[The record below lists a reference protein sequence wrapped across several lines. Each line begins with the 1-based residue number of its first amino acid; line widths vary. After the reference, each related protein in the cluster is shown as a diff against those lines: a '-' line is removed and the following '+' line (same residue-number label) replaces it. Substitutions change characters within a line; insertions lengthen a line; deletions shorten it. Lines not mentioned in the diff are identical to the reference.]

1 MIMSAIVLLS
11 GGQDSATCLAIAK
24 QKYRN
29 IHCICFD
36 YGQRHR
42 IEINASQALAKKAEA
57 SFQLIDIQF
66 MATLSNSAM
75 IHSDQPIEQ
84 KEGELPTTFVPGRN
98 ALFLTVA
105 AMVAHQ
111 KQINVVYTG
120 VCQTDYSGYPDCRES
135 FIQSQMNT
143 INLAMDSALQIET
156 PLMHLTKAD
165 TVGLMHRL
173 GCLDW
178 YKLSHTCYEGTVPAC
193 GQCPACKLR
202 LNGFKEAGFDDPLAY
217 Q

>member
-1 MIMSAIVLLS
+1 MTAIVLLS

-24 QKYRN
+24 QQHKN

-42 IEINASQALAKKAEA
+42 VEIESSRILAQKAGA
-57 SFQLIDIQF
+57 TFQLIDITF
-66 MATLSNSAM
+66 MTELSNSAM
-75 IHSDQPIEQ
+75 IHSNEAIVHNDN
-84 KEGELPTTFVPGRN
+84 ELPSTFVPGRN

-111 KQINVVYTG
+111 KKWKVIFTG
-120 VCQTDYSGYPDCRES
+120 VCQTDYSGYPDCRED
-135 FIQSQMNT
+135 FVQSQMTT
-143 INLAMDSALQIET
+143 INLAMETNIKIET

-165 TVGLMHRL
+165 TVRLMKDL
-173 GCLDW
+173 GHLDW
-178 YKLSHTCYEGTVPAC
+178 YKLTHTCYEGKQPAC

-202 LNGFKEAGFDDPLAY
+202 LNGFKEAQINDPLIY

>member
-1 MIMSAIVLLS
+1 MSAIVLLS

-42 IEINASQALAKKAEA
+42 VEIKASQALAKKAGA

-66 MATLSNSAM
+66 MTTLSNSAM

-84 KEGELPTTFVPGRN
+84 KDGGLPTTFVPGRN

-111 KQINVVYTG
+111 KHINIIYTG

-143 INLAMDSALQIET
+143 INLAMASSIQIET

-165 TVGLMHRL
+165 TVRLMNEL

-178 YKLSHTCYEGTVPAC
+178 YSQTHTCYEGKVPAC
-193 GQCPACKLR
+193 GKCPACVLR
-202 LNGFKEAGFDDPLAY
+202 LNGFKQANIIDPLSY

>member
-1 MIMSAIVLLS
+1 MTAIVLLS
-11 GGQDSATCLAIAK
+11 GGQDSATCLAIAN
-24 QKYRN
+24 QQYQL

-42 IEINASQALAKKAEA
+42 VEIESSRLLAQKAG
-57 SFQLIDIQF
+57 STFQLIDTTFI
-66 MATLSNSAM
+66 AELSNSAM
-75 IHSDQPIEQ
+75 IDSNEAIICN
-84 KEGELPTTFVPGRN
+84 EGELPSTFVPGRN

-111 KQINVVYTG
+111 KQSDVIYTG

-143 INLAMDSALQIET
+143 INLAMETNIKIET

-165 TVGLMHRL
+165 TVRLMNDM
-173 GCLDW
+173 GYLDW
-178 YKLSHTCYEGTVPAC
+178 YAYTHTCYEGKQPAC
-193 GQCPACKLR
+193 GKCPACQLR
-202 LNGFKEAGFDDPLAY
+202 LKGFKDAGIADPLPY